1 MTTVVNDNRCQ
12 AKNRVETGSL
22 ARAWMNRIIREVVA
36 THNSVCSEN
45 IGVLRRPPYRGRHAS
60 DPVGNGFS
68 GLLPVSASGSLELE
82 VLALRHQLAV
92 LHRQR
97 PGRAWLRRG
106 DRLLLGLALPG
117 LASLSGGDGA
127 GQTGNRA
134 PVAVPPQYL
143 ICGDR
148 WVVSNNRGKHAFIAM
163 PEHTEL

>member
-1 MTTVVNDNRCQ
+1 MTFFTC
-12 AKNRVETGSL
+12 
-22 ARAWMNRIIREVVA
+22 VA
-36 THNSVCSEN
+36 AHNSVCSKN
-45 IGVLRRPPYRGRHAS
+45 IGVLRRPPYRGRHPY
-60 DPVGNGFS
+60 DPVRNGFS
-68 GLLPVSASGSLELE
+68 GLLPVSASGLSGTGG
-82 VLALRHQLAV
+82 VGPQASV
-92 LHRQR
+92 DR
-97 PGRAWLRRG
+97 PPSAAARPSVAWSWRSPA
-106 DRLLLGLALPG
+106 LGLALPN